1 MRNRSFS
8 DEAEACRRQAA
19 QFVGRPEGPFLLR
32 VAQSF
37 EELEAVRRRPAERT
51 ADPAT
56 SVFYIAVIFL
66 MLFASYYFIA

>member
-1 MRNRSFS
+1 
-8 DEAEACRRQAA
+8 
-19 QFVGRPEGPFLLR
+19 